1 MDEIRMYTKEEL
13 AQMPFGEVVNHI
25 NNLYAGCYKYE
36 KEARY
41 KENCLATNERI
52 RENIRNENA
61 ELKDTIEHQKDEI
74 VKLKNLLFEKNRAI
88 EEQCNKID
96 EKEDYIGR
104 LQMQITDMQEEIQKL
119 KAELNS
125 LIGYSDLDLVDKQQE
140 LERLKNLLKGKYYTI
155 EQQLKVIDCYR
166 KKEIRELKEK
176 TNKDERDTIG
186 YAPVNFVLEDSNSS
200 YSEYAKHLM
209 RKYEALTDSGFSH
222 DDAMSLIPLWDD
234 ADFEEFKK
242 GN

>member
-13 AQMPFGEVVNHI
+13 AQMPFGEVADYI
-25 NNLYAGCYKYE
+25 N
-36 KEARY
+36 
-41 KENCLATNERI
+41 
-52 RENIRNENA
+52 
-61 ELKDTIEHQKDEI
+61 ELWDEI
-74 VKLKNLLFEKNRAI
+74 VELKHALEGYRNKLDR
-88 EEQCNKID
+88 
-96 EKEDYIGR
+96 KEDYIGR

-119 KAELNS
+119 KEK
-125 LIGYSDLDLVDKQQE
+125 LI
-140 LERLKNLLKGKYYTI
+140 
-155 EQQLKVIDCYR
+155 
-166 KKEIRELKEK
+166 
-176 TNKDERDTIG
+176 KDELDTIG